1 MLDPTGIDLG
11 NTSLIF
17 WEVITFA
24 ILLFLLVR
32 YVYPPIR
39 KQIEQRQAE
48 IERSIDEAE
57 KTRAEA
63 RELLAEYRRQI
74 EEARGEGRQIL
85 EDARKQAEA
94 QRERTKREAR
104 EEGDRIIQ
112 RAREEIDRERE
123 SAVREVRREVADMVV
138 QASEQVIGRS
148 IDRDEHERL
157 ISQAL
162 DDLEAEMAERRD
174 RLSAVSTYAGALFEA
189 AEERRARGGPL
200 RPREF
205 VAALHESEELRLF
218 FYGGQIPE
226 RQKRRAIDGLTEG
239 MKTQA
244 TNFLKV
250 LVDNGREEILEEVLG
265 RYEQL
270 VKEHLGRIEVGVTTA
285 VELSQDQLDRLKERL
300 EGRSKAKRSF
310 SKPT

>member
-1 MLDPTGIDLG
+1 MLDPTGIFDLG

-17 WEVITFA
+17 WEVITFL

-39 KQIEQRQAE
+39 EQIEERQAE
-48 IERSIDEAE
+48 IERSIDE
-57 KTRAEA
+57 
-63 RELLAEYRRQI
+63 AEYRRQI

-123 SAVREVRREVADMVV
+123 SALREVRREVADMVV

-162 DDLEAEMAERRD
+162 DDLEAEMAE
-174 RLSAVSTYAGALFEA
+174 SG
-189 AEERRARGGPL
+189 
-200 RPREF
+200 
-205 VAALHESEELRLF
+205 
-218 FYGGQIPE
+218 
-226 RQKRRAIDGLTEG
+226 
-239 MKTQA
+239 
-244 TNFLKV
+244 
-250 LVDNGREEILEEVLG
+250 
-265 RYEQL
+265 
-270 VKEHLGRIEVGVTTA
+270 TA
-285 VELSQDQLDRLKERL
+285 S
-300 EGRSKAKRSF
+300 
-310 SKPT
+310 